1 MPKPIIYVVA
11 YVVVDHQQLLTVRKK
26 NTQKFMFPGGKLEPG
41 ENAEAAIQREVKEE
55 LSCDID
61 FSTFKLLG
69 TFVTTAANEAN
80 TQLVATVFQGDLVGT
95 PMASS
100 EIAELRWIPIMA
112 EDYAVELAPLL
123 TEWVLPHLRG
133 D

>member
-69 TFVTTAANEAN
+69 KFVTTAANEAN

-100 EIAELRWIPIMA
+100 EIAELRWIPILA
-112 EDYAVELAPLL
+112 KDYPIELAPLL
-123 TEWVLPHLRG
+123 TKWVLPHLRG
-133 D
+133 N